1 METISESSGNVFADL
16 GFSAK
21 ESALLAMRAELMARL
36 RETITER
43 GWTQTEAASQL
54 GIGQS
59 RVSDLVRGK
68 WNSAAFLHWGANQ
81 VYCQDADVSHVRD
94 EFYRVVTTLA
104 ESEGRLAATLRANS
118 QLARESAD
126 LRALSTA
133 LAAKVPSGPAASVPV
148 ASPSPPSRPS
158 APVTASPVRASPT
171 RARPAA
177 AEKVAATATVNPAP
191 PPPTPARPTKLLLGL
206 LK

>member
-1 METISESSGNVFADL
+1 
-16 GFSAK
+16 
-21 ESALLAMRAELMARL
+21 
-36 RETITER
+36 
-43 GWTQTEAASQL
+43 
-54 GIGQS
+54 
-59 RVSDLVRGK
+59 
-68 WNSAAFLHWGANQ
+68 
-81 VYCQDADVSHVRD
+81 
-94 EFYRVVTTLA
+94 VTPRA

-158 APVTASPVRASPT
+158 APATASPVRASPT

-191 PPPTPARPTKLLLGL
+191 PARTHRISPGETLASISRIHYGTTSRWSEIVAANRDVLPDQGSFTPGRILRIP
-206 LK
+206 